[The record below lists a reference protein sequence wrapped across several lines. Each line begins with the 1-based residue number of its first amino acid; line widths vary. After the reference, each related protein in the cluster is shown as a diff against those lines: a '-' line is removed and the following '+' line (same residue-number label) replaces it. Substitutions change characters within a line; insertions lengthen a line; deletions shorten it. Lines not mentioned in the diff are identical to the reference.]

1 MVGGVQGG
9 SGWSIMVQ
17 YGPIRSNGSSEW
29 SNMVLCF
36 RVVQYGPIPSM
47 VPWWFRVVQYGLMI
61 LNGLVVQCGPILFD
75 GPMVVQGSPIWSNGC
90 S

>member
-1 MVGGVQGG
+1 
-9 SGWSIMVQ
+9 MVQ
-17 YGPIRSNGSSEW
+17 YGLIQSNMVLYGP
-29 SNMVLCF
+29 MVLCF

-75 GPMVVQGSPIWSNGC
+75 GPMVV
-90 S
+90 